1 MRFQD
6 SQEGVNAM
14 DQIPPSMLDTVPHVV
29 FGIFNLAIPSII
41 AWAGVVAVFF
51 SSTWFRLPKIFE
63 PAVVREEVDR

>member
-1 MRFQD
+1 
-6 SQEGVNAM
+6 
-14 DQIPPSMLDTVPHVV
+14 MLDTVPHVI

-51 SSTWFRLPKIFE
+51 LSAWSRLPKIFE

>member
-1 MRFQD
+1 
-6 SQEGVNAM
+6 M
-14 DQIPPSMLDTVPHVV
+14 DQLPPSMLDTVPHVI

-51 SSTWFRLPKIFE
+51 LSAWSRLPKIFE